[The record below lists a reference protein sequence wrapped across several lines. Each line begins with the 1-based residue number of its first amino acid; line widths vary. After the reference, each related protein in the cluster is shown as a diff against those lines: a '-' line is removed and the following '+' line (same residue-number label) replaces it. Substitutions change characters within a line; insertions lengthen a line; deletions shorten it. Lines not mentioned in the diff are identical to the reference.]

1 MIPTKVVSIG
11 IKYLSLYELFQIDF
25 LLEVLEIIPDLVY
38 SKNTIMK
45 IKIRIKSQIP
55 YRYLKPVSGP
65 TTHTVHSLITIAKL
79 KIIID

>member
-1 MIPTKVVSIG
+1 MD
-11 IKYLSLYELFQIDF
+11 YFQIDI
-25 LLEVLEIIPDLVY
+25 LLEVFKIIPDLLY
-38 SKNTIMK
+38 SSSTIMK
-45 IKIRIKSQIP
+45 IKIRIKSKIP